1 MSSGGAE
8 IAVWRD
14 RIIVLSALAVI
25 TALSWAYVSSLASGM
40 QDMGMEMAMPRMQP
54 WSVTDFAMTFAMWA
68 VMMVAMMT
76 PSAAP
81 MILVFVGINRR
92 RQKQQ
97 VPYVPTGVFLLG
109 YLVVWAAFSVLATAA
124 QWGLHAVSL
133 LSPMAASTSPAL
145 GGILL
150 LIAGIYQWTPLKHAC
165 LSKCRSPLGFI
176 LNEWRE
182 GRRGA
187 FLMGLK
193 HGSYCTGCCWSL
205 MALLFVAGVMN
216 LLWVAAIAGLILL
229 EKVAPA
235 GHRIGQAAGVLMVAG
250 GVVLLGQ
257 ALWGGMQPEMSP
269 GTESE
274 PGMDFEP
281 GMDSMWG
288 SLVMNSQE
296 DHQLVEKAE

>member
-1 MSSGGAE
+1 MSSGVAE
-8 IAVWRD
+8 IALRRD
-14 RIIVLSALAVI
+14 RIIVLSSLAVI
-25 TALSWAYVSSLASGM
+25 IALSWAYVSSLASDM
-40 QDMGMEMAMPRMQP
+40 QNMDVATEIAMPQMQA
-54 WSVTDFAMTFAMWA
+54 WGVTDFALTFVMWV

-81 MILVFVGINRR
+81 MILIFAGVNRR

-97 VPYVPTGVFLLG
+97 VPYVPTSVFLLG

-133 LSPMAASTSPAL
+133 LSPMMVSTSPVL

-165 LSKCRSPLGFI
+165 LSKCRSPLGFV

-182 GRRGA
+182 GRWGA

-205 MALLFVAGVMN
+205 MALLFIAGVMN
-216 LLWVAAIAGLILL
+216 LLWVAAIAGFILL

-235 GHRIGQAAGVLMVAG
+235 GHRMGRAAGVLMVAG
-250 GVVLLGQ
+250 GVVLLGLT
-257 ALWGGMQPEMSP
+257 LWGGMQPEINP

-274 PGMDFEP
+274 PEMESEP
-281 GMDSMWG
+281 GMGSM
-288 SLVMNSQE
+288 
-296 DHQLVEKAE
+296 

>member
-1 MSSGGAE
+1 MASGVAE
-8 IAVWRD
+8 IALRRD
-14 RIIVLSALAVI
+14 RIIVLSSLAVI
-25 TALSWAYVSSLASGM
+25 IALSWAYVSSLASDM
-40 QDMGMEMAMPRMQP
+40 QNMGVATEIAMPQMQA
-54 WSVTDFAMTFAMWA
+54 WGVTDFALTFVMWV

-81 MILVFVGINRR
+81 MILMFAGVNRR

-97 VPYVPTGVFLLG
+97 VPYVPTSVFLLG

-133 LSPMAASTSPAL
+133 LSPMMVSTSPVL

-165 LSKCRSPLGFI
+165 LSKCRSPLGFV

-182 GRRGA
+182 GRWGA

-205 MALLFVAGVMN
+205 MALLFIAGVMN
-216 LLWVAAIAGLILL
+216 LLWVAAIAGFILL

-235 GHRIGQAAGVLMVAG
+235 GHRMGRAAGVLMVAG
-250 GVVLLGQ
+250 GVVLLGLT
-257 ALWGGMQPEMSP
+257 LWGGMQPEINP

-274 PGMDFEP
+274 PEMESEP
-281 GMDSMWG
+281 GMGSM
-288 SLVMNSQE
+288 
-296 DHQLVEKAE
+296 

>member
-1 MSSGGAE
+1 MSNGVAE
-8 IAVWRD
+8 IALRRD
-14 RIIVLSALAVI
+14 RIIVLSSLAVI
-25 TALSWAYVSSLASGM
+25 MVLSWAYVSSLAS
-40 QDMGMEMAMPRMQP
+40 DMHNMDVPTVIAMPQMQA
-54 WSVTDFAMTFAMWA
+54 WGVTNFALTFVMWA

-81 MILVFVGINRR
+81 MILMFAGINRR
-92 RQKQQ
+92 RQKQRA
-97 VPYVPTGVFLLG
+97 PYVSTSVFLLG
-109 YLVVWAAFSVLATAA
+109 YLVVWAAFSVVATAA

-133 LSPMAASTSPAL
+133 LSPMMVSTSPIL

-165 LSKCRSPLGFI
+165 LSKCRSPLGFV

-182 GRRGA
+182 GRWGA

-193 HGSYCTGCCWSL
+193 HGSYCTGCCWAL

-216 LLWVAAIAGLILL
+216 LLWIAAIAGFILL

-235 GHRIGQAAGVLMVAG
+235 GYRMGQAAGVLMVAG
-250 GVVLLGQ
+250 GVVLLGLT
-257 ALWGGMQPEMSP
+257 LWGGMQPEMNP

-274 PGMDFEP
+274 PEMEPMP
-281 GMDSMWG
+281 GMES
-288 SLVMNSQE
+288 V
-296 DHQLVEKAE
+296 

>member
-1 MSSGGAE
+1 MSSGVAE
-8 IAVWRD
+8 IALRTVLRRD
-14 RIIVLSALAVI
+14 RLIVLSSLAVI
-25 TALSWAYVSSLASGM
+25 IALSWTYVSYLASGM
-40 QDMGMEMAMPRMQP
+40 QDMDVATQMAMPQMQA
-54 WSVTDFAMTFAMWA
+54 WGVTEFVLTFVMWA

-81 MILVFVGINRR
+81 MILMFAGVNRR

-97 VPYVPTGVFLLG
+97 VPYVPTSVFLLG
-109 YLVVWAAFSVLATAA
+109 YLVIWAAFSVLATAA

-133 LSPMAASTSPAL
+133 LSPMMVSTSPVL

-182 GRRGA
+182 GRWGA

-216 LLWVAAIAGLILL
+216 LLWVAAIAGFILL

-235 GHRIGQAAGVLMVAG
+235 GHRMGRAAGVLMVAG
-250 GVVLLGQ
+250 GVVLLGLT
-257 ALWGGMQPEMSP
+257 LWGGMQPEMNP

-274 PGMDFEP
+274 PGM
-281 GMDSMWG
+281 GSM
-288 SLVMNSQE
+288 
-296 DHQLVEKAE
+296 